1 MWVLTSA
8 IGVSDGKVRVSDGKG
23 GNVEMSKVVV
33 IIVLVVVVVVDD
45 AVVVVIQERAVLSFL
60 KRRQCSKFVAKSKS

>member
-1 MWVLTSA
+1 MTSA

-33 IIVLVVVVVVDD
+33 IIVLVVVVVDD